1 MCWHGILKNRK
12 IATEDLKCYKIVSKF
27 NYEPFFRP
35 YFRCNDSP
43 MIYEVGKTYYGKIC
57 PEKVAGGANL
67 IAIHEGIHCYDLSVH
82 IFHRDKYEVYR
93 DKYEVNYLLPCGIFL
108 KLGIFSSRTDCKA
121 VLMECT
127 IPKGTLYY
135 MNDKGEIVTE
145 KLIINKVV

>member
-12 IATEDLKCYKIVSKF
+12 IATEDLKCYKIVLKF

-43 MIYEVGKTYYGKIC
+43 MIYEVGETYYGKIC
-57 PEKVAGGANL
+57 PSKAMEDTDL
-67 IAIHEGIHCYDLSVH
+67 ITIHEGIHCYDLSVH
-82 IFHRDKYEVYR
+82 IFYKDKYEVS
-93 DKYEVNYLLPCGIFL
+93 YLLPCGIFL
-108 KLGIFSSRTDCKA
+108 KIGTFLSRTDCKA
-121 VLMECT
+121 VLVECT

-135 MNDKGEIVTE
+135 INDKGEIVTE

>member
-1 MCWHGILKNRK
+1 MCWNGILKNRK

-43 MIYEVGKTYYGKIC
+43 MIYEVGKTYYSKIC
-57 PEKVAGGANL
+57 PTKAMEDTGL
-67 IAIHEGIHCYDLSVH
+67 ITIHEGIHCYDLSVH
-82 IFHRDKYEVYR
+82 ICKFHRDKYEVR
-93 DKYEVNYLLPCGIFL
+93 YLLPYGEFL
-108 KLGIFSSRTDCKA
+108 KIGAFSSRTYCKA

>member
-12 IATEDLKCYKIVSKF
+12 IATEDLKCYKIVIKF

-43 MIYEVGKTYYGKIC
+43 MIYEVGKTYYGKTC
-57 PEKVAGGANL
+57 PTKDMEDTDL
-67 IAIHEGIHCYDLSVH
+67 ITIHEGIHCYDLSVH
-82 IFHRDKYEVYR
+82 IFYR
-93 DKYEVNYLLPCGIFL
+93 DKYEVNCLLPCGIFL
-108 KLGIFSSRTDCKA
+108 KLGTFSSRTDCKA
-121 VLMECT
+121 VLVECT

-135 MNDKGEIVTE
+135 INDKGEIVTE